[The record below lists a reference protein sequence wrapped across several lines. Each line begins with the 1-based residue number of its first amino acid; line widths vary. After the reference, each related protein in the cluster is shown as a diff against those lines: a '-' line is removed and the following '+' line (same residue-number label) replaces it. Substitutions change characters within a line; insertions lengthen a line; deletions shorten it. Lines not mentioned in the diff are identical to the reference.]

1 MAMVDAF
8 DRSFGG
14 LPGDVAGGSRR
25 SNGRRVEMGFRRP
38 EVESTKRA
46 PRASSE
52 GCVTRRRSAASAT
65 TKSPAQCMWVDE
77 RRGKQS
83 DTKKNSQLGV
93 SEDIYDQV
101 SSLVEEL
108 EAARARAMAAGG
120 QLPRAVEAA
129 ASALEPL
136 LRLRDVTGAA
146 CDLTAMPWLP
156 QLLSVFRNVLR
167 TAVGGVGATRSDT
180 SGVDSAQGVAAA
192 AQAAAAAAAAISAL
206 GAGPQGL
213 SRMESDILRDQLK
226 KQDSQLKIAKQRE
239 IELQQKLE
247 EVQKDRDKL
256 LKKESDS
263 GNWFAKRV
271 VDLEREASEW
281 NAERQS
287 VDVRISQ
294 LVDIVS
300 AALEDKPKRERDKR
314 HVSPR
319 G

>member
-1 MAMVDAF
+1 MVDAF
-8 DRSFGG
+8 DRHG
-14 LPGDVAGGSRR
+14 AW
-25 SNGRRVEMGFRRP
+25 NGRSGRRPDPLRRP
-38 EVESTKRA
+38 EEQKRA

-52 GCVTRRRSAASAT
+52 GCVRRRPQT
-65 TKSPAQCMWVDE
+65 TQVTKTPAAQCMWVDE
-77 RRGKQS
+77 RRRTKAT
-83 DTKKNSQLGV
+83 DTKKSQPSV

-136 LRLRDVTGAA
+136 LRLRDVTGGA
-146 CDLTAMPWLP
+146 CDLTAMPWLS

-167 TAVGGVGATRSDT
+167 TAVGGVAADASA
-180 SGVDSAQGVAAA
+180 SDSAQGVAAA

-206 GAGPQGL
+206 GAGPQG
-213 SRMESDILRDQLK
+213 SRMESEVLRDQLK
-226 KQDSQLKIAKQRE
+226 KQESQLKIAKQRE
-239 IELQQKLE
+239 IELQQKLD
-247 EVQKDRDKL
+247 EVQKERDRL
-256 LKKESDS
+256 LNKESDG

-281 NAERQS
+281 NAEKQS
-287 VDVRISQ
+287 VDARISQ
-294 LVDIVS
+294 LMDIVS
-300 AALEDKPKRERDKR
+300 AALEDKPRRERK

-319 G
+319 S

>member
-1 MAMVDAF
+1 MVDAF
-8 DRSFGG
+8 DRSHGG
-14 LPGDVAGGSRR
+14 W
-25 SNGRRVEMGFRRP
+25 NGRSGRRPDPLRRP
-38 EVESTKRA
+38 EEQKRA

-52 GCVTRRRSAASAT
+52 GCVRRRPQT
-65 TKSPAQCMWVDE
+65 TQVTKPPAQCMWVDE
-77 RRGKQS
+77 RRRTKAT
-83 DTKKNSQLGV
+83 DTKKSQPSV

-167 TAVGGVGATRSDT
+167 TAVGGVVRADAAAS
-180 SGVDSAQGVAAA
+180 DSAQGVAAA

-213 SRMESDILRDQLK
+213 SRMESDVLRDQLK

-239 IELQQKLE
+239 IELQQKLD
-247 EVQKDRDKL
+247 EVQKERDKL
-256 LKKESDS
+256 LNKESDG

-287 VDVRISQ
+287 VDARISQ

-300 AALEDKPKRERDKR
+300 AALEDKPLRRERK

-319 G
+319 S